1 MDTLKHVFVV
11 EDDPDIRSI
20 IQMSLETIGGYTVD
34 TACNGVEALERLDGL
49 TPDLIL
55 LDVMM
60 PQMDGPTTLQALRQN
75 PAFTTTPVIFLTA
88 KAQRHEVD
96 HYLTLGISEVIH
108 KPFDPVN
115 LPSQVED
122 IWSRQ
127 YV

>member
-1 MDTLKHVFVV
+1 MESLQRILIV

-20 IQMSLETIGGYTVD
+20 LQMSLEAVGGYTV
-34 TACNGVEALERLDGL
+34 AAAANGVEALERLATF
-49 TPDLIL
+49 TPDLIV

-60 PQMDGPTTLQALRQN
+60 PEMDGPATLGALRQN
-75 PAFTTTPVIFLTA
+75 PAFTSTPVIFLTA

-96 HYLTLGISEVIH
+96 HYLTLGIAEVIH
-108 KPFDPVN
+108 KPFDPVA
-115 LPSQVED
+115 LPEQVRE

>member
-1 MDTLKHVFVV
+1 MEALQRILIV

-20 IQMSLETIGGYTVD
+20 LQMSLEAMGGYTVSA
-34 TACNGVEALERLDGL
+34 ACNGVEAIERLATF

-60 PQMDGPTTLQALRQN
+60 PEMDGPTTLGALRYI
-75 PAFTTTPVIFLTA
+75 PAFTSTPVIFLTA

-96 HYLTLGISEVIH
+96 HYKTLGIAEVIQ
-108 KPFDPVN
+108 KPFDPV
-115 LPSQVED
+115 LLSEQVRD

>member
-1 MDTLKHVFVV
+1 MESLQHILVV

-20 IQMSLETIGGYTVD
+20 LQMSLDALGGYTIA
-34 TACNGVEALERLDGL
+34 TACNGIEALERLDTF
-49 TPDLIL
+49 TPDLIM

-60 PQMDGPTTLQALRQN
+60 PEMDGPTTLEELRRK
-75 PAFTTTPVIFLTA
+75 PAFASTPVIFLTA

-96 HYLTLGISEVIH
+96 HYKTLGIAEVIQ
-108 KPFDPVN
+108 KPFDPVT
-115 LPSQVED
+115 LPEQVRE